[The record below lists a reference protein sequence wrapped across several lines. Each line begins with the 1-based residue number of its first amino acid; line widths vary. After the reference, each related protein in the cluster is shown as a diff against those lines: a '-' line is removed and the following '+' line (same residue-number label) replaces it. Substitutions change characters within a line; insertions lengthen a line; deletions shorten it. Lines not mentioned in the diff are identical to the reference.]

1 MANVTIGENSR
12 TKTRVSCAPY
22 TRTRGA
28 GSAERPSGTTETTIP
43 TLATRSA
50 ASLATCILL
59 SCVLAP
65 AAARQPASHH
75 LAAGCEAGKACAA
88 ARQRGTKQAPEC
100 GRLRA
105 AILEAE
111 QSERRVR
118 AAMMESVQL
127 DLLSLR
133 KRYRKLGCRD

>member
-1 MANVTIGENSR
+1 MLA
-12 TKTRVSCAPY
+12 
-22 TRTRGA
+22 
-28 GSAERPSGTTETTIP
+28 
-43 TLATRSA
+43 LATRPA
-50 ASLATCILL
+50 AALAAGILL

-65 AAARQPASHH
+65 AAARQPASRL
-75 LAAGCEAGKACAA
+75 LAAGCAAGKACPA
-88 ARQRGTKQAPEC
+88 ARHHGPQQQPEC
-100 GRLRA
+100 ERLRA

-133 KRYRKLGCRD
+133 KRYRKLGCRAAARA

>member
-1 MANVTIGENSR
+1 ML
-12 TKTRVSCAPY
+12 
-22 TRTRGA
+22 
-28 GSAERPSGTTETTIP
+28 
-43 TLATRSA
+43 TLATRPVA
-50 ASLATCILL
+50 ALAAGILL

-65 AAARQPASHH
+65 AAGRPMPQHP
-75 LAAGCEAGKACAA
+75 AAGCEAGKACAA
-88 ARQRGTKQAPEC
+88 ARHPGPQQQPEC
-100 GRLRA
+100 ERLRA

-133 KRYRKLGCRD
+133 KRYRKLGCRAART

>member
-1 MANVTIGENSR
+1 M
-12 TKTRVSCAPY
+12 K
-22 TRTRGA
+22 GA
-28 GSAERPSGTTETTIP
+28 GSAERPFSITETTIP
-43 TLATRSA
+43 TLAMRPA
-50 ASLATCILL
+50 ASLAAGILL

-65 AAARQPASHH
+65 AAAHQPTSHH
-75 LAAGCEAGKACAA
+75 PA
-88 ARQRGTKQAPEC
+88 ARQHSTTQAPEC
-100 GRLRA
+100 ERLRA

-133 KRYRKLGCRD
+133 KRYRKLGCRSAARA

>member
-1 MANVTIGENSR
+1 M
-12 TKTRVSCAPY
+12 
-22 TRTRGA
+22 
-28 GSAERPSGTTETTIP
+28 
-43 TLATRSA
+43 TLATRPA
-50 ASLATCILL
+50 ASLAACILL

-65 AAARQPASHH
+65 AAAAARQPAHH
-75 LAAGCEAGKACAA
+75 LAAGCGAGKACAA
-88 ARQRGTKQAPEC
+88 ARHRGTKQAPEC

-133 KRYRKLGCRD
+133 KRYRNLGCRA

>member
-1 MANVTIGENSR
+1 M
-12 TKTRVSCAPY
+12 
-22 TRTRGA
+22 
-28 GSAERPSGTTETTIP
+28 TETTIL
-43 TLATRSA
+43 TLATRPA
-50 ASLATCILL
+50 ASLAVSVLL
-59 SCVLAP
+59 SCVSAP
-65 AAARQPASHH
+65 AAAGQTMSHR
-75 LAAGCEAGKACAA
+75 A
-88 ARQRGTKQAPEC
+88 EC

-133 KRYRKLGCRD
+133 KRFRKLGCRAAART

>member
-1 MANVTIGENSR
+1 M
-12 TKTRVSCAPY
+12 
-22 TRTRGA
+22 
-28 GSAERPSGTTETTIP
+28 TETTIL
-43 TLATRSA
+43 TLATRPA
-50 ASLATCILL
+50 ASLAAGILL

-65 AAARQPASHH
+65 AAARQTQSQH
-75 LAAGCEAGKACAA
+75 LAAGCEAGKYCSAA
-88 ARQRGTKQAPEC
+88 PQRGPRQQPEC
-100 GRLRA
+100 SRLRA

-133 KRYRKLGCRD
+133 KRYRKLGCRAARA